1 MSDPLLMRYMQPLL
15 GGRRAECFELM
26 TDAGHSGRR
35 ADDLV
40 MHVVWPAMAQ
50 IDRLFRDDAINHA
63 VHNMACRINRTVANQ
78 LQARL
83 PRSARNGKRVLVTCA
98 DCPNE
103 ETGAQMIADLFQAD
117 GWEVFFMGSGVPQDE
132 IVAIVGQLRPNVLM
146 IFGTEP
152 VAVPATRQLVEWI
165 REVNACPTMNIIV
178 SGGVYN
184 RADGLWQEI
193 LVDAFAPTARDVLQ
207 VANELKPREAT
218 TARRTGTV
226 KKRHRRRK
234 GTVGAA
240 AAPVAVAV

>member
-26 TDAGHSGRR
+26 TDAVHAGRR

-63 VHNMACRINRTVANQ
+63 AHNMACRINRTVANQ

-83 PRSARNGKRVLVTCA
+83 PRSARNGKRVLLTCA

-117 GWEVFFMGSGVPQDE
+117 GWEVFFMGSGVPHDE

-152 VAVPATRQLVEWI
+152 TAVPATRQLVEWI

-193 LVDAFAPTARDVLQ
+193 LVDAFAPTAREVLQ

-218 TARRTGTV
+218 TTRRTGTV

-234 GTVGAA
+234 TTMSATP
-240 AAPVAVAV
+240 PVALAV